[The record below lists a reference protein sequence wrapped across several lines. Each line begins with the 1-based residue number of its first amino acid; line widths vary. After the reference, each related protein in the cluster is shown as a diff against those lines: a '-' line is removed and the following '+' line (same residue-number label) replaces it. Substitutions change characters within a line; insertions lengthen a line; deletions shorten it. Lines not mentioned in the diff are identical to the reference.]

1 MFGWN
6 ESTSSEEYVGLMD
19 ELAALDH
26 IMSSY
31 ELLSPSSHSL
41 YDEYEIQF
49 LLSSYQRR
57 SLRCYTSTIH
67 LWFEFEWSTNECS
80 GYDRWCMAS
89 VADGDSTDREINSGL
104 ISCISK
110 DLWIDQKDIGLGQ
123 RSRLPV
129 LRADGRHGAGYAIVL
144 CRSSMHLCE
153 FQVFA
158 EVVSCF
164 SQPWGHKVP
173 IPTFV
178 CRPRGHKA
186 L

>member
-1 MFGWN
+1 
-6 ESTSSEEYVGLMD
+6 
-19 ELAALDH
+19 
-26 IMSSY
+26 
-31 ELLSPSSHSL
+31 
-41 YDEYEIQF
+41 
-49 LLSSYQRR
+49 
-57 SLRCYTSTIH
+57 
-67 LWFEFEWSTNECS
+67 
-80 GYDRWCMAS
+80 MAS

-129 LRADGRHGAGYAIVL
+129 LRADGRHGAGYDVQVVDAYVRVL
-144 CRSSMHLCE
+144 L
-153 FQVFA
+153 
-158 EVVSCF
+158 VSCF

>member
-1 MFGWN
+1 
-6 ESTSSEEYVGLMD
+6 
-19 ELAALDH
+19 
-26 IMSSY
+26 
-31 ELLSPSSHSL
+31 
-41 YDEYEIQF
+41 
-49 LLSSYQRR
+49 
-57 SLRCYTSTIH
+57 
-67 LWFEFEWSTNECS
+67 
-80 GYDRWCMAS
+80 MAS

-129 LRADGRHGAGYAIVL
+129 LRADGRHGAGYVQVVDAFVRVL
-144 CRSSMHLCE
+144 SFLRRSSL
-153 FQVFA
+153 FSIFDFSA